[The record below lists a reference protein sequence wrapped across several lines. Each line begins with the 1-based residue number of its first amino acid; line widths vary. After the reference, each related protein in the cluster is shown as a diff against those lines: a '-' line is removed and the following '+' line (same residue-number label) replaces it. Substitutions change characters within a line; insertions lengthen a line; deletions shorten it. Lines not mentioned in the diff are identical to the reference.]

1 MASTRKEKTILI
13 KDNFISTKYIF
24 MSKVMIII
32 RINPLIPK
40 SDQHLTSPYNIIPE
54 SYFKERRIKKMVTN

>member
-1 MASTRKEKTILI
+1 
-13 KDNFISTKYIF
+13 

-32 RINPLIPK
+32 RINPLAPK
-40 SDQHLTSPYNIIPE
+40 SDEHLTSPCNIIPE